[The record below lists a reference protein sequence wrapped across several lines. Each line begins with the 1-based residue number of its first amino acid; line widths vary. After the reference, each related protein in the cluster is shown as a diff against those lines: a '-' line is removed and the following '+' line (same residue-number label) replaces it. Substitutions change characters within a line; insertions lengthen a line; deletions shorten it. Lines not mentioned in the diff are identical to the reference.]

1 MIRHNLIV
9 ILRNFG
15 KYKSTFVI
23 NLLGLST
30 GLACAILIALW
41 VTDEYQ
47 MDKFHE
53 LDSRLYR
60 VLVDN
65 KLDGKLETSSTT
77 QAILGDALQ
86 AEVPEVEKA
95 VTTLGGGFDLTVAN
109 GETHQMG
116 KASMVDANFLQ
127 IFSYDLLAGRKDA
140 LNDKKNIVLSESSAK
155 ALFGNA
161 EDALGKL
168 VQWEHPHGK
177 GESIVAAVMKNIS
190 PRSSFHADYLLSF
203 EIFKDIVGPQD
214 LHWGNFGCN
223 TFLVLKP
230 NADAATVSSK
240 IAGFVKKKA
249 PDSRITLQ
257 LAPYADY
264 YLHNEY
270 VEGRPSGGR
279 IEYVRLF
286 SLIGIVIV
294 ALACINFMNLAT
306 ARATRRLREVG
317 VRKAIGAGRTSL
329 TLQYLSESML
339 MSVLSVVIAVLMAD
353 LLMPVFNQITGKNL
367 ALHASPMLFAFLGCI
382 TILTG
387 LLSGFYPAIYLS
399 RFSPAVVL
407 KGKLAGAGST
417 MLHSAAELFAR
428 KGLIVFQFIISIVFI
443 VAVWVI
449 YKQIDFVQHK
459 NLGYDKDQLIYIKP
473 EAYTLSHMDA
483 FLNEASR
490 VEGVADAS
498 SIARTIIGSRA
509 STVGYFNWEGKD
521 PDAQIPF
528 EIVNCNYGLIETLG
542 VEMAQGRTFSREH
555 SMDSSAIILNEAAI
569 RVMNM
574 KDPLGKIFNLWGKE
588 LTIIGVAKDFHFQS
602 LHEKVTPLFFRLA
615 PGEVEQILVRLERG
629 KEHEALEGLEQL
641 YKQTNPGF
649 AFVYTF
655 LSKDYEA
662 QYVAEQRVGVLS
674 GYFATLAIIISC
686 LGLFGLAAFT
696 AERRLKEIGIR
707 KVLGSGE
714 WRIIYLLSADFSKIV
729 LLSSAIALPIAFVIT
744 RSWLS
749 GFAYKIELS
758 WWYFPVAAATALL
771 IALLTVGVQAVKAS
785 RVNPVQCL
793 KEE

>member
-15 KYKSTFVI
+15 KYKSTFII

-30 GLACAILIALW
+30 GLTCAILIALW
-41 VTDEYQ
+41 VTDEYR
-47 MDKFHE
+47 MDKFHA

-60 VLVDN
+60 VLVN
-65 KLDGKLETSSTT
+65 NRLDGKLETSPTT

-109 GETHQMG
+109 GETHLMG
-116 KASMVDANFLQ
+116 KGSLVDANFLQ
-127 IFSYDLLAGRKDA
+127 VFSYELLAGKRDA
-140 LNDKKNIVLSESSAK
+140 LADKKNIVLSESAAR
-155 ALFGNA
+155 ALFGVA
-161 EDALGKL
+161 ENALGKS
-168 VQWEHPHGK
+168 VQWEFPYGK
-177 GESIVAAVMKNIS
+177 GESIVTAVMKDIS
-190 PRSSFHADYLLSF
+190 SQSSFTAQYLLSF
-203 EIFKDIVGPQD
+203 DIFKDIVGPQD

-223 TFLVLKP
+223 TYLVLKP
-230 NADAATVSSK
+230 NANAQAVNDK
-240 IAGFVKKKA
+240 IADFVKRKA

-257 LAPYADY
+257 LASYSSY

-270 VEGRPSGGR
+270 VEGHASGGR

-286 SLIGIVIV
+286 TLIGMVIV

-329 TLQYLSESML
+329 TMQYLSESML
-339 MSVLSVVIAVLMAD
+339 MSVLSVMIAVLIAD
-353 LLMPVFNQITGKNL
+353 LFMPLFNQITGKNL
-367 ALHASPMLFAFLGCI
+367 SLSASPLLFGFLVCI
-382 TILTG
+382 TIMTG
-387 LLSGFYPAIYLS
+387 VLSGFYPAIYLS
-399 RFSPAVVL
+399 RFSPATVL
-407 KGKLAGAGST
+407 KGKLTGSGST
-417 MLHSAAELFAR
+417 MMHSAAELFAR

-443 VAVWVI
+443 LAVWVI

-459 NLGYDKDQLIYIKP
+459 NLGYEKDQLIYIKP
-473 EAYTLSHMDA
+473 EGYTLNHMDA
-483 FLNEASR
+483 FLNEARR
-490 VEGVADAS
+490 VEGVAEAS
-498 SIARTIIGSRA
+498 SIARTIVGSRS

-542 VEMAQGRTFSREH
+542 VELAEGRTFSRDH
-555 SMDSSAIILNEAAI
+555 AMDSSAIILNEAAI

-574 KDPLGKIFNLWGKE
+574 KEPLGKIFNLWGKE

-615 PGEVEQILVRLERG
+615 PAEVEQILVRLERG
-629 KEHEALEGLEQL
+629 KEQAALEGLEQL

-714 WRIIYLLSADFSKIV
+714 WRIIYLLSADFSKVV
-729 LLSSAIALPIAFVIT
+729 LLSSAIALPLAFIIT

-749 GFAYKIELS
+749 DFAYRIELK
-758 WWYFPVAAATALL
+758 WWYFPMAGLTALM
-771 IALLTVGVQAVKAS
+771 IALITVGVQAVKAS

>member
-1 MIRHNLIV
+1 MIRHTLIV
-9 ILRNFG
+9 IFRNFG

-30 GLACAILIALW
+30 GLTCAILIALW
-41 VTDEYQ
+41 VTDEYR

-60 VLVDN
+60 VLVN
-65 KLDGKLETSSTT
+65 NRLDGKLETSPTT

-95 VTTLGGGFDLTVAN
+95 VTALGGGFDLTVAN
-109 GETHQMG
+109 GENHLMG
-116 KASMVDANFLQ
+116 KGSLVDANFLQ
-127 IFSYDLLAGRKDA
+127 IFSYELLAGRRDA
-140 LNDKKNIVLSESSAK
+140 LNDKKNIVLSESSAR
-155 ALFGNA
+155 ALFGEA
-161 EDALGKL
+161 ENALGKS
-168 VQWEHPHGK
+168 VQWEFPYGK
-177 GESIVAAVMKNIS
+177 GESIVAAIMKDIS
-190 PRSSFHADYLLSF
+190 PQSSFNAQYLLSF
-203 EIFKDIVGPQD
+203 DIFKDIVGPQD

-223 TFLVLKP
+223 TYLLLKP
-230 NADAATVSSK
+230 TANAEAVSNK
-240 IAGFVKKKA
+240 IADFVKRKA

-257 LAPYADY
+257 LARYSSY

-270 VEGRPSGGR
+270 VEGHAAGGR

-286 SLIGIVIV
+286 ALIGIVII

-329 TLQYLSESML
+329 TMQYLSESML
-339 MSVLSVVIAVLMAD
+339 MSVLSVMVAVLMAD
-353 LLMPVFNQITGKNL
+353 LSMPLFNQITGKSLSLSANPALLGFL
-367 ALHASPMLFAFLGCI
+367 ACI
-382 TILTG
+382 TIVTG
-387 LLSGFYPAIYLS
+387 LLSGFYPALYLS

-407 KGKLAGAGST
+407 KGKLAASGSL
-417 MLHSAAELFAR
+417 LHSAAELFAR

-459 NLGYDKDQLIYIKP
+459 NLGYEKDQLIYIKP
-473 EAYTLSHMDA
+473 EGYTLGHMDA
-483 FLNEASR
+483 FLNEARR
-490 VEGVADAS
+490 VEGVAGVS
-498 SIARTIIGSRA
+498 SIARTIVGSRS

-528 EIVNCNYGLIETLG
+528 EIVNCNYDLIETLG
-542 VEMAQGRTFSREH
+542 VGMAQGRTFSREH

-569 RVMNM
+569 KVMNM
-574 KDPLGKIFNLWGKE
+574 KEPLGKIFNLWGKD

-615 PGEVEQILVRLERG
+615 PTEVEQILVRLERG
-629 KEHEALEGLEQL
+629 KETIAIVGLQQL

-662 QYVAEQRVGVLS
+662 QYIAEQRVGILS

-729 LLSSAIALPIAFVIT
+729 LLSSAIALPLAFVIT
-744 RSWLS
+744 RTWLS
-749 GFAYKIELS
+749 GFAYKIELK
-758 WWYFPVAAATALL
+758 WWYFPLAGVTALM